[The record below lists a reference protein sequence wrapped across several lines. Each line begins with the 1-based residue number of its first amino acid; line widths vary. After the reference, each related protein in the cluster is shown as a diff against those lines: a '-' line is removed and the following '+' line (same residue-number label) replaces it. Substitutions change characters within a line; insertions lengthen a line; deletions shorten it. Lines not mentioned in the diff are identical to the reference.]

1 MISAQDLI
9 EKITSAATCDDCIVV
24 VRDKTQAN
32 LRWAGSTLTTNGV
45 IQERSVTVVAFVAV
59 EGGMAS
65 GGVTRTDVSLADVPK
80 LLEEAIAAAKA
91 SGPAEDYAPLATN
104 LSIGDWSAAH
114 VPTGP
119 EVFSAFAPALGDM
132 FSRSVADKIELF
144 GYSEHT
150 NETTWVGSKGGL
162 RLRKDSPVGRVEMT
176 GKSHNRSRSTWN
188 GVETRDFKDVSVANI
203 DAQIRQRLTWQ
214 GTKVDLPAGRYDTI
228 MPSGSVADLFTYMMW
243 VSAARDAHEGQSVFS
258 KKIRQRLTWQGTKVD
273 LPAGRYDTIMP
284 SGSVADLFTYMMWVS
299 AARDAHEGQSVFSKK
314 GGGTRIGEKLSNVSL
329 QFFSDPDFKQ
339 LPASNFVATAVS
351 SPFSS
356 VFDNGQPIKRVD
368 WLKDGVLQSLIQ
380 TRATAKLTN
389 LDFTP
394 IGENLVMSVD
404 GASGSLEDL
413 VKKVDNGLL
422 LTTFWYIRMVDP
434 NSLLLTGLTRDGVY
448 HVKGG
453 EVVGATNN
461 FRWNDSPVSA
471 LSRITHAGASEWTQ
485 PREWAGDMSNMAVP
499 PLVIKDFNMSTV
511 SPGS

>member
-24 VRDKTQAN
+24 VQDKTQAN
-32 LRWAGSTLTTNGV
+32 LRWAASTLTTNGV
-45 IQERSVTVVAFVAV
+45 ITQRSVTVIAFVAV
-59 EGGMAS
+59 EGGMAA
-65 GGVTRTDVSLADVPK
+65 GGVSRTDVALTDIEK
-80 LLEEAIAAAKA
+80 LLEEAVAAAKA
-91 SGPAEDYAPLATN
+91 AGPADDYAPLATN
-104 LSIGDWSAAH
+104 LAIGDWNAPH

-119 EVFSAFAPALGDM
+119 DVFSTFAPALGDM
-132 FSRSVADKIELF
+132 FSRSVADSIELF

-150 NETTWVGSKGGL
+150 SESTWVGSKGGL

-176 GKSHNRSRSTWN
+176 GKSHGRSRSTWA
-188 GVETRDFKDVSVANI
+188 GVETRDFRDVSVADI

-214 GTKVDLPAGRYDTI
+214 ATTVDLAAGRYDTI
-228 MPSGSVADLFTYMMW
+228 LPSGSVADLFTYMMW
-243 VSAARDAHEGQSVFS
+243 VS
-258 KKIRQRLTWQGTKVD
+258 T
-273 LPAGRYDTIMP
+273 
-284 SGSVADLFTYMMWVS
+284 
-299 AARDAHEGQSVFSKK
+299 ARDAHEGQSVFSKK
-314 GGGTRIGEKLSNVSL
+314 GGGTRIGEKLSNLSL
-329 QFFSDPDFKQ
+329 QFFSDPQ
-339 LPASNFVATAVS
+339 YTALPASNFVSAAVS

-380 TRATAKLTN
+380 TRASAKLTN

-394 IGENLVMSVD
+394 MGENLVMSVD

-413 VKKVDNGLL
+413 IKKVDNGLL

-448 HVKGG
+448 HVKDG

-471 LSRITHAGASEWTQ
+471 LGRIAHAGTTQWTQ
-485 PREWAGDMSNMAVP
+485 PREWAGDITNMAVP

>member
-45 IQERSVTVVAFVAV
+45 IQERSVTVIAFVSV

-65 GGVTRTDVSLADVPK
+65 GGVTRTDVSLTDVPAI
-80 LLEEAIAAAKA
+80 LEAAIATAKA
-91 SGPAEDYAPLATN
+91 AGPADDYAPLATN
-104 LSIGDWSAAH
+104 VSIGNWSAEH

-119 EVFSAFAPALGDM
+119 EVFSKFAPALGDM

-150 NETTWVGSKGGL
+150 NQTTWVGSKGGL

-176 GKSHNRSRSTWN
+176 GKSHDRTRSTWA
-188 GVETRDFKDVSVANI
+188 GVETHDFTEVSVADI
-203 DAQIRQRLTWQ
+203 DAQIRQRLNWQ
-214 GTKVDLPAGRYDTI
+214 GTKVDLPAGKYDTI
-228 MPSGSVADLFTYMMW
+228 FPSGSVADIFTYMMW
-243 VSAARDAHEGQSVFS
+243 VS
-258 KKIRQRLTWQGTKVD
+258 T
-273 LPAGRYDTIMP
+273 
-284 SGSVADLFTYMMWVS
+284 
-299 AARDAHEGQSVFSKK
+299 ARDAHEGQSVFSKK

-329 QFFSDPDFKQ
+329 QFFSDPEFKQ
-339 LPASNFVATAVS
+339 LPASKFVETSTS
-351 SPFSS
+351 SPFAS
-356 VFDNGQPIKRVD
+356 VFDNGQSIKRVD

-380 TRATAKLTN
+380 TRASAKLTN

-394 IGENLVMSVD
+394 MGENLIMSVD
-404 GASGSLEDL
+404 GATDSLEDL
-413 VKKVDNGLL
+413 IKKVDNGLL
-422 LTTFWYIRMVDP
+422 LTTLWYIRMVDP

-461 FRWNDSPVSA
+461 FRWNDSPVGA
-471 LSRITHAGASEWTQ
+471 LSRIAHAGASEWTQ
-485 PREWAGDMSNMAVP
+485 PREWAGDVTNMSVP

-511 SPGS
+511 SPGN

>member
-9 EKITSAATCDDCIVV
+9 EKITSTATCDDCIVV
-24 VRDKTQAN
+24 VQDKTQAN
-32 LRWAGSTLTTNGV
+32 LRWAASTLTTNGV
-45 IQERSVTVVAFVAV
+45 ITQRSVTVIAFVAV
-59 EGGMAS
+59 EGGMAA
-65 GGVTRTDVSLADVPK
+65 GGVSRTDVAFADIEK
-80 LLEEAIAAAKA
+80 LLEEAVAAAKA
-91 SGPAEDYAPLATN
+91 AGPADDYAPLATD
-104 LSIGDWSAAH
+104 LSIGDWHAPH

-119 EVFSAFAPALGDM
+119 EVFSTFAPALGDM
-132 FSRSVADKIELF
+132 FSRSVADSIELF

-150 NETTWVGSKGGL
+150 SETTWVGSKGGL

-176 GKSHNRSRSTWN
+176 GKSHGRSRSTWA
-188 GVETRDFKDVSVANI
+188 GVETRDFKDVSVADI

-214 GTKVDLPAGRYDTI
+214 ATTVDLPAGRYDTI
-228 MPSGSVADLFTYMMW
+228 LPSGSVADLFTYMMW
-243 VSAARDAHEGQSVFS
+243 VS
-258 KKIRQRLTWQGTKVD
+258 T
-273 LPAGRYDTIMP
+273 
-284 SGSVADLFTYMMWVS
+284 
-299 AARDAHEGQSVFSKK
+299 ARDAHEGQSVFSKK
-314 GGGTRIGEKLSNVSL
+314 GGGTRIGEKLSNLSL
-329 QFFSDPDFKQ
+329 QFFSDPQYKA
-339 LPASNFVATAVS
+339 LPASNFVSTAVS

-380 TRATAKLTN
+380 TRASAKLTS

-413 VKKVDNGLL
+413 IKKVDNGLL

-471 LSRITHAGASEWTQ
+471 LNRIAHAGATEWTQ
-485 PREWAGDMSNMAVP
+485 PREWAGDITNMAVP

>member
-24 VRDKTQAN
+24 IKDKTQAN

-45 IQERSVTVVAFVAV
+45 IQERSVTVIAFVSV
-59 EGGMAS
+59 DGGMAS
-65 GGVTRTDVSLADVPK
+65 GGVTRTDVTLADIPK
-80 LLEEAIAAAKA
+80 LLEDAITAAKA
-91 SGPAEDYAPLATN
+91 AGKAEDFAPLATN
-104 LSIGDWSAAH
+104 TSIGDWAAPH

-119 EVFSAFAPALGDM
+119 EVFSTFAPALGDM
-132 FSRSVADKIELF
+132 FSRSVADSIELF
-144 GYSEHT
+144 GYAEHT
-150 NETTWVGSKGGL
+150 HETTWIGSKGGL
-162 RLRKDSPVGRVEMT
+162 RLRKDTPVGRVEMT
-176 GKSHNRSRSTWN
+176 GKSHERSRSTWK
-188 GVETRDFKDVSVANI
+188 GVETRDFKDVSVASI
-203 DAQIRQRLTWQ
+203 DANIRQRLEWQ
-214 GTKVDLPAGRYDTI
+214 GRKVDLPAGRYDTVL
-228 MPSGSVADLFTYMMW
+228 PSGSVADLFTYMMW
-243 VSAARDAHEGQSVFS
+243 VSAARDAF
-258 KKIRQRLTWQGTKVD
+258 
-273 LPAGRYDTIMP
+273 
-284 SGSVADLFTYMMWVS
+284 
-299 AARDAHEGQSVFSKK
+299 EGQSVFSKK
-314 GGGTRIGEKLSNVSL
+314 GGGTRVGEKLSNVGL
-329 QFFSDPDFKQ
+329 QFFSDPDYKQ
-339 LPASNFVATAVS
+339 LPAAKFVAAAVS

-368 WLKDGVLQSLIQ
+368 WFKDGVLQALIQ
-380 TRATAKLTN
+380 TRASAALTK

-394 IGENLVMSVD
+394 IGENAIMSVD
-404 GASGSLEDL
+404 GGAGTLEEL
-413 VKKVDNGLL
+413 VKKVENGLL

-471 LSRITHAGASEWTQ
+471 LNRIVHAGATEWTQ
-485 PREWAGDMSNMAVP
+485 PREWAGDMSNMATP

>member
-24 VRDKTQAN
+24 VQDKTQAN
-32 LRWAGSTLTTNGV
+32 LRWAASTLTTNGV
-45 IQERSVTVVAFVAV
+45 ITQRNVTVIAFVAV
-59 EGGMAS
+59 EGGMAA
-65 GGVTRTDVSLADVPK
+65 GGVTRTDVALADIEK
-80 LLEEAIAAAKA
+80 LLEEAVAAAKA
-91 SGPAEDYAPLATN
+91 AGPADDYAPLATN
-104 LSIGDWSAAH
+104 VSIGDWDAPH
-114 VPTGP
+114 LPTGP
-119 EVFSAFAPALGDM
+119 EVFSSFAPALGDM
-132 FSRSVADKIELF
+132 FSRSVADTIELF

-150 NETTWVGSKGGL
+150 SETTWVGSKGGL

-176 GKSHNRSRSTWN
+176 GKSHGRTRSTWA
-188 GVETRDFKDVSVANI
+188 GVETRDFKDVSVADI

-228 MPSGSVADLFTYMMW
+228 LPSGSVADLFTYMMW
-243 VSAARDAHEGQSVFS
+243 F
-258 KKIRQRLTWQGTKVD
+258 
-273 LPAGRYDTIMP
+273 
-284 SGSVADLFTYMMWVS
+284 S

-314 GGGTRIGEKLSNVSL
+314 GGGTRIGEKLSNLSM
-329 QFFSDPDFKQ
+329 QFFTDPEYKA

-368 WLKDGVLQSLIQ
+368 WLKDGVLQALIQ

-394 IGENLVMSVD
+394 IGENLIMSVD
-404 GASGSLEDL
+404 GGTGSLEDL

-471 LSRITHAGASEWTQ
+471 LGRIAHAGATVWTQ
-485 PREWAGDMSNMAVP
+485 PREWAGDITNMAVP

>member
-9 EKITSAATCDDCIVV
+9 EKITSTATCDDCIVV

-45 IQERSVTVVAFVAV
+45 IQERSVTVIAFVSV
-59 EGGMAS
+59 DGGMAS
-65 GGVTRTDVSLADVPK
+65 GGVTRTDVSLADVPA
-80 LLEEAIAAAKA
+80 LLEAAIATAKA
-91 SGPAEDYAPLATN
+91 AGPADDYAPLATN
-104 LSIGDWSAAH
+104 VSIGNWSAEH

-119 EVFSAFAPALGDM
+119 EVFTKFAPALGDM

-176 GKSHNRSRSTWN
+176 GKSHDRTRSTWA
-188 GVETRDFKDVSVANI
+188 GVETHDFTDVSVSDI
-203 DAQIRQRLTWQ
+203 DAQIRERLNWQ
-214 GTKVDLPAGRYDTI
+214 GTKVDLPAGKYDTI
-228 MPSGSVADLFTYMMW
+228 FSSGSVADIFTYMMW
-243 VSAARDAHEGQSVFS
+243 VS
-258 KKIRQRLTWQGTKVD
+258 T
-273 LPAGRYDTIMP
+273 
-284 SGSVADLFTYMMWVS
+284 
-299 AARDAHEGQSVFSKK
+299 ARDAHEGQSVFSKK
-314 GGGTRIGEKLSNVSL
+314 GGGTRIGEKLANVSL
-329 QFFSDPDFKQ
+329 QFFTDPEFKQ

-356 VFDNGQPIKRVD
+356 VFDNGQSAKRVD

-380 TRATAKLTN
+380 TRASAKLTN

-394 IGENLVMSVD
+394 MGENLIMSVD
-404 GASGSLEDL
+404 GASSSLADL
-413 VKKVDNGLL
+413 IKKVDNGLL
-422 LTTFWYIRMVDP
+422 LTTLWYIRMVDP

-471 LSRITHAGASEWTQ
+471 LSRIAHAGATEWTQ
-485 PREWAGDMSNMAVP
+485 PREWAGDVTNMSMP

-511 SPGS
+511 SPGN

>member
-9 EKITSAATCDDCIVV
+9 EKITSTATCDDCIVV

-45 IQERSVTVVAFVAV
+45 IQERSVTVIAFVSV

-65 GGVTRTDVSLADVPK
+65 GGVTRTDVSLADVPA
-80 LLEEAIAAAKA
+80 LLEAAIASAKA
-91 SGPAEDYAPLATN
+91 AGPADDYAPLATN
-104 LSIGDWSAAH
+104 VSIGKWSAEH

-119 EVFSAFAPALGDM
+119 EVFSKFAPALGDM

-176 GKSHNRSRSTWN
+176 GKSHDRTRSTWA
-188 GVETRDFKDVSVANI
+188 GVETHDFTDVSVADI
-203 DAQIRQRLTWQ
+203 DAQIRQRLNWQ
-214 GTKVDLPAGRYDTI
+214 GTKVDLPAGKYDTI
-228 MPSGSVADLFTYMMW
+228 FPSGSVADIFTYMMW
-243 VSAARDAHEGQSVFS
+243 VS
-258 KKIRQRLTWQGTKVD
+258 T
-273 LPAGRYDTIMP
+273 
-284 SGSVADLFTYMMWVS
+284 
-299 AARDAHEGQSVFSKK
+299 ARDAHEGQSVFSKK
-314 GGGTRIGEKLSNVSL
+314 GGGTRIGEKLANVSL
-329 QFFSDPDFKQ
+329 QFFSDPDFKA
-339 LPASNFVATAVS
+339 LPFSNFVATAIS

-356 VFDNGQPIKRVD
+356 VFDNGQSIKRVD
-368 WLKDGVLQSLIQ
+368 WLKDGALQSLIQ
-380 TRATAKLTN
+380 TRASAQLTN

-394 IGENLVMSVD
+394 LGENLVMSVD
-404 GASGSLEDL
+404 GASGSLEDM

-422 LTTFWYIRMVDP
+422 LTTLWYIRMVDP

-471 LSRITHAGASEWTQ
+471 LSRIAHAGASEWTQ
-485 PREWAGDMSNMAVP
+485 PREWAGDMTSMSMP

-511 SPGS
+511 SPGN

>member
-9 EKITSAATCDDCIVV
+9 EKITSTATCDDCIVV

-45 IQERSVTVVAFVAV
+45 IQERSVTVIAFVSV
-59 EGGMAS
+59 DGGMAS
-65 GGVTRTDVSLADVPK
+65 GGVTRTDVSLADVPA
-80 LLEEAIAAAKA
+80 LLEAAVASAKA
-91 SGPAEDYAPLATN
+91 AGPADDYAPLATN
-104 LSIGDWSAAH
+104 VSIGNWSAEH

-119 EVFSAFAPALGDM
+119 DVFTKFAPALGDM

-176 GKSHNRSRSTWN
+176 GKSHDRSRSTWA
-188 GVETRDFKDVSVANI
+188 GVETHDFTDVSVADI
-203 DAQIRQRLTWQ
+203 DAQIRQRLNWQ
-214 GTKVDLPAGRYDTI
+214 GTKVDLPAGKYDTI
-228 MPSGSVADLFTYMMW
+228 FPSGSVADIFTYMMW
-243 VSAARDAHEGQSVFS
+243 VS
-258 KKIRQRLTWQGTKVD
+258 T
-273 LPAGRYDTIMP
+273 
-284 SGSVADLFTYMMWVS
+284 
-299 AARDAHEGQSVFSKK
+299 ARDAHEGQSVFSKK
-314 GGGTRIGEKLSNVSL
+314 GGGTRIGEKLANVSL

-339 LPASNFVATAVS
+339 LPFSNFVATAVS

-356 VFDNGQPIKRVD
+356 VFDNGQSIKRVD
-368 WLKDGVLQSLIQ
+368 WLKDGVLQSLVQ
-380 TRATAKLTN
+380 TRASAQLTN

-394 IGENLVMSVD
+394 LGENLVMSVD
-404 GASGSLEDL
+404 GASGSLEDM

-422 LTTFWYIRMVDP
+422 LTTLWYIRMVDP

-471 LSRITHAGASEWTQ
+471 TTRMGWGHDQHVHA
-485 PREWAGDMSNMAVP
+485 AV
-499 PLVIKDFNMSTV
+499 
-511 SPGS
+511 GH

>member
-9 EKITSAATCDDCIVV
+9 EKITSAATCDECIVV

-32 LRWAGSTLTTNGV
+32 LRWAASTLTTNGV
-45 IQERSVTVVAFVAV
+45 IQERSVTVIAFVATD
-59 EGGMAS
+59 GAMAS
-65 GGVTRTDVSLADVPK
+65 GGVTRTDVSLADVPQI
-80 LLEEAIAAAKA
+80 LAEAVAAAKA
-91 SGPAEDYAPLATN
+91 AGKADDFAPIATN
-104 LSIGDWSAAH
+104 VSIGDWAAEH

-119 EVFSAFAPALGDM
+119 EVFSTFAPALGDM
-132 FSRSVADKIELF
+132 FSRSVADSIELF

-176 GKSHNRSRSTWN
+176 GKSHGRSRSTWA

-214 GTKVDLPAGRYDTI
+214 AKTVDLPAGRYDTI
-228 MPSGSVADLFTYMMW
+228 LPSGSVSDLFTYMMW
-243 VSAARDAHEGQSVFS
+243 VSSARDAHEGQSVFS
-258 KKIRQRLTWQGTKVD
+258 KK
-273 LPAGRYDTIMP
+273 A
-284 SGSVADLFTYMMWVS
+284 
-299 AARDAHEGQSVFSKK
+299 
-314 GGGTRIGEKLSNVSL
+314 GGTRIGEKFSNVSL
-329 QFFSDPDFKQ
+329 QFFSDPAFKQ

-368 WLKDGVLQSLIQ
+368 WLKDGVLQSLIS
-380 TRATAKLTN
+380 TRASAKLTN

-394 IGENLVMSVD
+394 LGENLVMSVD
-404 GASGSLEDL
+404 GATGTLEDL

-448 HVKGG
+448 HVKSG

-471 LSRITHAGASEWTQ
+471 LGRIAHAGASEWTQ
-485 PREWAGDMSNMAVP
+485 PREWAGDMSNVSVP

>member
-45 IQERSVTVVAFVAV
+45 IQERSVTVIAFVSV

-65 GGVTRTDVSLADVPK
+65 GGVTRTDVSLADVPAI
-80 LLEEAIAAAKA
+80 LEAAIATAKA
-91 SGPAEDYAPLATN
+91 AGPADDYAPLATN
-104 LSIGDWSAAH
+104 VSIGNWSAEH

-119 EVFSAFAPALGDM
+119 EVFSKFAPALGDM

-150 NETTWVGSKGGL
+150 NQTTWVGSKGGL

-176 GKSHNRSRSTWN
+176 GKSHDRTRSTWA
-188 GVETRDFKDVSVANI
+188 GVETHDFTDVSVADI
-203 DAQIRQRLTWQ
+203 DAQIRQRLNWQ
-214 GTKVDLPAGRYDTI
+214 GTKVDLPAGKYDTI
-228 MPSGSVADLFTYMMW
+228 FPSGSVADIFTYMMW
-243 VSAARDAHEGQSVFS
+243 VS
-258 KKIRQRLTWQGTKVD
+258 T
-273 LPAGRYDTIMP
+273 
-284 SGSVADLFTYMMWVS
+284 
-299 AARDAHEGQSVFSKK
+299 ARDAHEGQSVFSKK

-329 QFFSDPDFKQ
+329 QFFSDPEFKQ
-339 LPASNFVATAVS
+339 LPASNFVEASTS
-351 SPFSS
+351 SPFAS
-356 VFDNGQPIKRVD
+356 VFDNGQSIKRVD

-380 TRATAKLTN
+380 TRASAKLTN

-394 IGENLVMSVD
+394 MGENLIMSVD
-404 GASGSLEDL
+404 GATDSLEDL
-413 VKKVDNGLL
+413 IKKVDNGLL
-422 LTTFWYIRMVDP
+422 LTTLWYIRMVDP

-461 FRWNDSPVSA
+461 FRWNDSPVGA
-471 LSRITHAGASEWTQ
+471 LSRIAHAGATEWTQ
-485 PREWAGDMSNMAVP
+485 PREWAGDVTNMSVP

-511 SPGS
+511 SPGN

>member
-9 EKITSAATCDDCIVV
+9 EKITSTATCDDCIVV

-45 IQERSVTVVAFVAV
+45 IQERSVTVIAFVSV
-59 EGGMAS
+59 DGGMAS
-65 GGVTRTDVSLADVPK
+65 GGVTRTDVSLADVPA
-80 LLEEAIAAAKA
+80 LLEAAIASAKA
-91 SGPAEDYAPLATN
+91 AGPADDYAPLATSV
-104 LSIGDWSAAH
+104 SIGNWSAEH

-119 EVFSAFAPALGDM
+119 EVFTKFAPALGDM

-176 GKSHNRSRSTWN
+176 GKSHDRSRSTWA
-188 GVETRDFKDVSVANI
+188 GVETHDFTDVSVADI
-203 DAQIRQRLTWQ
+203 DAQIRQRLHWQ
-214 GTKVDLPAGRYDTI
+214 GTKVDLPAGKYDTI
-228 MPSGSVADLFTYMMW
+228 FPSGSVADIFTYMMW
-243 VSAARDAHEGQSVFS
+243 VS
-258 KKIRQRLTWQGTKVD
+258 T
-273 LPAGRYDTIMP
+273 
-284 SGSVADLFTYMMWVS
+284 
-299 AARDAHEGQSVFSKK
+299 ARDAHEGQSVFSKK
-314 GGGTRIGEKLSNVSL
+314 GGGTRIGEKLANVSL

-339 LPASNFVATAVS
+339 LPFSNFVATAVS
-351 SPFSS
+351 SPLSS
-356 VFDNGQPIKRVD
+356 VFDNGQSIKRVD
-368 WLKDGVLQSLIQ
+368 WLKDGVLQSLVQ
-380 TRATAKLTN
+380 TRASAQLTN

-394 IGENLVMSVD
+394 LGENLVMSVD
-404 GASGSLEDL
+404 GASGSLEDM

-422 LTTFWYIRMVDP
+422 LTTLWYIRMVDP

-448 HVKGG
+448 YVKGG

-471 LSRITHAGASEWTQ
+471 LSRIAHAGTSEWTQ
-485 PREWAGDMSNMAVP
+485 PREWAGDMTSMSMP

-511 SPGS
+511 SPGN

>member
-9 EKITSAATCDDCIVV
+9 EKITSTATCDDCIVV

-45 IQERSVTVVAFVAV
+45 IQERSVTVIAFVSV
-59 EGGMAS
+59 DGGMAS
-65 GGVTRTDVSLADVPK
+65 GGVTRTDVSLADVPA
-80 LLEEAIAAAKA
+80 LLEAAVASAKA
-91 SGPAEDYAPLATN
+91 AGPADDYAPLATN
-104 LSIGDWSAAH
+104 VSIGNWSAEH

-119 EVFSAFAPALGDM
+119 DVFTKFAPALGDM

-176 GKSHNRSRSTWN
+176 GKSHDRSRSTWA
-188 GVETRDFKDVSVANI
+188 GVETHDFTDVSVADI
-203 DAQIRQRLTWQ
+203 DAQIRQRLNWQ
-214 GTKVDLPAGRYDTI
+214 GTKVDLPAGKYDTI
-228 MPSGSVADLFTYMMW
+228 FPSGSVADIFTYMMW
-243 VSAARDAHEGQSVFS
+243 VS
-258 KKIRQRLTWQGTKVD
+258 T
-273 LPAGRYDTIMP
+273 
-284 SGSVADLFTYMMWVS
+284 
-299 AARDAHEGQSVFSKK
+299 ARDAHEGQSVFSKK
-314 GGGTRIGEKLSNVSL
+314 GGGTRIGEKLANVSL

-339 LPASNFVATAVS
+339 LPFSNFVATAVS

-356 VFDNGQPIKRVD
+356 VFDNGQSIKRVD
-368 WLKDGVLQSLIQ
+368 WLKDGVLQSLVQ
-380 TRATAKLTN
+380 TRASAQLTN
-389 LDFTP
+389 LEFTP
-394 IGENLVMSVD
+394 LGENLVMSVD
-404 GASGSLEDL
+404 GASGSLEDM

-422 LTTFWYIRMVDP
+422 LTTLWYIRMVDP

-471 LSRITHAGASEWTQ
+471 LSRIAHAGTSEWTQ
-485 PREWAGDMSNMAVP
+485 PREWAGDMTSMSMP

-511 SPGS
+511 SPGN

>member
-24 VRDKTQAN
+24 VQDKTQAN
-32 LRWAGSTLTTNGV
+32 LRWAASTLTTNGV
-45 IQERSVTVVAFVAV
+45 ITQRNVTVIAFVAV
-59 EGGMAS
+59 DGGMAA
-65 GGVTRTDVSLADVPK
+65 GGVTRTDVALADIEK
-80 LLEEAIAAAKA
+80 LLEEAVSAAKA
-91 SGPAEDYAPLATN
+91 AGPADDYAPLATN
-104 LSIGDWSAAH
+104 LSIGDWNAPH

-119 EVFSAFAPALGDM
+119 EVFSTFAPALGDM
-132 FSRSVADKIELF
+132 FSRSVSDAIELF

-150 NETTWVGSKGGL
+150 SETTWVGSKGGL

-176 GKSHNRSRSTWN
+176 GKSHGRSRSTWA
-188 GVETRDFKDVSVANI
+188 GVETRDFKDVSVADI

-214 GTKVDLPAGRYDTI
+214 ATSVDLPAGRYDTI
-228 MPSGSVADLFTYMMW
+228 LPSGSVADLFTYMMW
-243 VSAARDAHEGQSVFS
+243 VSTG
-258 KKIRQRLTWQGTKVD
+258 
-273 LPAGRYDTIMP
+273 
-284 SGSVADLFTYMMWVS
+284 
-299 AARDAHEGQSVFSKK
+299 RDAHEGQSVFSKK
-314 GGGTRIGEKLSNVSL
+314 GGGTRIGEKLSNLSL
-329 QFFSDPDFKQ
+329 QFFSDPQ
-339 LPASNFVATAVS
+339 YTALPASNFVSTAVS

-380 TRATAKLTN
+380 TRASAKLTN

-394 IGENLVMSVD
+394 MGENLVMSVD

-413 VKKVDNGLL
+413 IKTVDNGLL

-471 LSRITHAGASEWTQ
+471 LGRIARAGATQWTQ
-485 PREWAGDMSNMAVP
+485 PREWAGDITNMAVP

>member
-45 IQERSVTVVAFVAV
+45 IQERSVTVIAFVSV

-65 GGVTRTDVSLADVPK
+65 GGVTRTDVSLADVPAI
-80 LLEEAIAAAKA
+80 LEAAIATAKA
-91 SGPAEDYAPLATN
+91 AGPADDYAPLATN
-104 LSIGDWSAAH
+104 VSIGNWSAEH

-119 EVFSAFAPALGDM
+119 EVFSKFAPALGDM

-150 NETTWVGSKGGL
+150 NQTTWVGSKGGL

-176 GKSHNRSRSTWN
+176 GKSHDRTRSTWA
-188 GVETRDFKDVSVANI
+188 GVETHDFTDVSVADI
-203 DAQIRQRLTWQ
+203 DAQIRQRLNWQ
-214 GTKVDLPAGRYDTI
+214 GTKVDLPAGKYDTI
-228 MPSGSVADLFTYMMW
+228 FPSGSVADIFTYMMW
-243 VSAARDAHEGQSVFS
+243 VS
-258 KKIRQRLTWQGTKVD
+258 T
-273 LPAGRYDTIMP
+273 
-284 SGSVADLFTYMMWVS
+284 
-299 AARDAHEGQSVFSKK
+299 ARDAHEGQSVFSKK

-329 QFFSDPDFKQ
+329 QFFSDPEFKQ
-339 LPASNFVATAVS
+339 LPASNFVEASTS
-351 SPFSS
+351 SPFAS
-356 VFDNGQPIKRVD
+356 VFDNGQSIKRVD

-380 TRATAKLTN
+380 TRASAKLTN

-394 IGENLVMSVD
+394 MGENLIMSVD
-404 GASGSLEDL
+404 GATDSLEDL
-413 VKKVDNGLL
+413 IKKVDNGLL
-422 LTTFWYIRMVDP
+422 LTTLWYIRMVDP

-461 FRWNDSPVSA
+461 FRWNDSPVGA
-471 LSRITHAGASEWTQ
+471 LSRIAHAGATEWTQ
-485 PREWAGDMSNMAVP
+485 PREWAGDVTNMSMP

-511 SPGS
+511 SPGN

>member
-1 MISAQDLI
+1 
-9 EKITSAATCDDCIVV
+9 
-24 VRDKTQAN
+24 
-32 LRWAGSTLTTNGV
+32 
-45 IQERSVTVVAFVAV
+45 
-59 EGGMAS
+59 
-65 GGVTRTDVSLADVPK
+65 
-80 LLEEAIAAAKA
+80 
-91 SGPAEDYAPLATN
+91 
-104 LSIGDWSAAH
+104 
-114 VPTGP
+114 
-119 EVFSAFAPALGDM
+119 M
-132 FSRSVADKIELF
+132 FSRSVVDKIELF

-150 NETTWVGSKGGL
+150 HETTWVGSKGGL
-162 RLRKDSPVGRVEMT
+162 RLRKDSPIGRVEMT
-176 GKSHNRSRSTWN
+176 GKSHDRSRSTWA
-188 GVETRDFKDVSVANI
+188 GVETRDFKDVSVADI
-203 DAQIRQRLTWQ
+203 DKQVRQRLEWQ
-214 GTKVDLPAGRYDTI
+214 GTKIDLPAGRYDTI
-228 MPSGSVADLFTYMMW
+228 L
-243 VSAARDAHEGQSVFS
+243 
-258 KKIRQRLTWQGTKVD
+258 
-273 LPAGRYDTIMP
+273 P

-339 LPASNFVATAVS
+339 LPASNFVATDVS
-351 SPFSS
+351 SPYSS

-380 TRATAKLTN
+380 TRASAKLTN

-394 IGENLVMSVD
+394 LGENLVMSVD

-471 LSRITHAGASEWTQ
+471 LSRIAHAGATEWTQ

-511 SPGS
+511 SPGN

>member
-45 IQERSVTVVAFVAV
+45 IQERSVTVIAFVAV
-59 EGGMAS
+59 DGGMAS
-65 GGVTRTDVSLADVPK
+65 GGVSRTDVSLADVPK

-91 SGPAEDYAPLATN
+91 SGPADDYAPLATN
-104 LSIGDWSAAH
+104 VSIGNWSGAH

-119 EVFSAFAPALGDM
+119 EVFSTFAPALGDM

-176 GKSHNRSRSTWN
+176 GKSHDRTRSTWK
-188 GVETRDFKDVSVANI
+188 GVETRDFKDVSVASI
-203 DAQIRQRLTWQ
+203 DANIRQRLEWQ
-214 GTKVDLPAGRYDTI
+214 GRKVDLPAGRYDTVL
-228 MPSGSVADLFTYMMW
+228 PSGSVADLFTYMMW
-243 VSAARDAHEGQSVFS
+243 VSAARDAF
-258 KKIRQRLTWQGTKVD
+258 
-273 LPAGRYDTIMP
+273 
-284 SGSVADLFTYMMWVS
+284 
-299 AARDAHEGQSVFSKK
+299 EGQSVFSKK
-314 GGGTRIGEKLSNVSL
+314 GGGTRVGEKLSNVGF
-329 QFFSDPDFKQ
+329 QFFSDPDYKQ
-339 LPASNFVATAVS
+339 LPAAKFVAAAVS

-368 WLKDGVLQSLIQ
+368 WFKDGVLQALIQ
-380 TRATAKLTN
+380 TRASAALTK

-394 IGENLVMSVD
+394 IGENANMSVD
-404 GASGSLEDL
+404 GGAGTLEEL
-413 VKKVDNGLL
+413 VKKVENGLL

-434 NSLLLTGLTRDGVY
+434 NSLLLTGLTREGVY

-471 LSRITHAGASEWTQ
+471 LNRILHAGTTEWTQ
-485 PREWAGDMSNMAVP
+485 PREWAGDMSNMATP

>member
-9 EKITSAATCDDCIVV
+9 EKITAAATCDDCIVV
-24 VRDKTQAN
+24 VKDKTQAN

-59 EGGMAS
+59 AGGMAS
-65 GGVTRTDVSLADVPK
+65 GGVTRTDVSLSDIPA
-80 LLEEAIAAAKA
+80 LLSEAIAAAKA
-91 SGPAEDYAPLATN
+91 AGPADDFAPLATN
-104 LSIGDWSAAH
+104 VALGDWSAEH
-114 VPTGP
+114 IPTGP
-119 EVFSAFAPALGDM
+119 DVFSKFAPALGDM

-176 GKSHNRSRSTWN
+176 GKSHDRSRSTWA
-188 GVETRDFKDVSVANI
+188 GVETRDFTDVSVADI
-203 DAQIRQRLTWQ
+203 DAQIRQRLQWQ

-228 MPSGSVADLFTYMMW
+228 LPSGSVADLFTYMMW
-243 VSAARDAHEGQSVFS
+243 V
-258 KKIRQRLTWQGTKVD
+258 LT
-273 LPAGRYDTIMP
+273 
-284 SGSVADLFTYMMWVS
+284 
-299 AARDAHEGQSVFSKK
+299 ARDAHEGQSVFSKK

-329 QFFSDPDFKQ
+329 QFFSDPEFKQ

-380 TRATAKLTN
+380 TRASAKMTS

-394 IGENLVMSVD
+394 LGENLVMSVD
-404 GASGSLEDL
+404 GASGSLEDM

-471 LSRITHAGASEWTQ
+471 LSRIVHAGATEWTQ
-485 PREWAGDMSNMAVP
+485 PREWAGDMSNMAIP

-511 SPGS
+511 SPGN

>member
-9 EKITSAATCDDCIVV
+9 EKITSTATCDDCIVV
-24 VRDKTQAN
+24 VQDKTQAN
-32 LRWAGSTLTTNGV
+32 LRWAASTLTTNGV
-45 IQERSVTVVAFVAV
+45 ITQRSVTVIAFVAV
-59 EGGMAS
+59 EGGMAA
-65 GGVTRTDVSLADVPK
+65 GGVSRTDVALADIEK
-80 LLEEAIAAAKA
+80 LLEEAVAAAKA
-91 SGPAEDYAPLATN
+91 AGPADDYAPLATN
-104 LSIGDWSAAH
+104 VSIGDWNAPH

-119 EVFSAFAPALGDM
+119 EVFSTFAPALGDM
-132 FSRSVADKIELF
+132 FSRSVADSIELF

-150 NETTWVGSKGGL
+150 SETTWVGSKGGL

-176 GKSHNRSRSTWN
+176 GKSHGRSRSTWA
-188 GVETRDFKDVSVANI
+188 GVETRDFKDVSVADI

-214 GTKVDLPAGRYDTI
+214 ATTVDLPAGRYDTI
-228 MPSGSVADLFTYMMW
+228 LPSGSVADLFTYMMW
-243 VSAARDAHEGQSVFS
+243 VS
-258 KKIRQRLTWQGTKVD
+258 T
-273 LPAGRYDTIMP
+273 
-284 SGSVADLFTYMMWVS
+284 
-299 AARDAHEGQSVFSKK
+299 ARDAHEGQSVFSKK
-314 GGGTRIGEKLSNVSL
+314 GGGTRIGEKLSNLSL
-329 QFFSDPDFKQ
+329 QFFSDPQYKA
-339 LPASNFVATAVS
+339 LPASNFVSTAVS

-380 TRATAKLTN
+380 TRASAKLTS

-413 VKKVDNGLL
+413 IKKVDNGLL

-471 LSRITHAGASEWTQ
+471 LGRIANAGATEWTQ
-485 PREWAGDMSNMAVP
+485 PREWAGDITNMAVP

>member
-1 MISAQDLI
+1 
-9 EKITSAATCDDCIVV
+9 
-24 VRDKTQAN
+24 
-32 LRWAGSTLTTNGV
+32 V
-45 IQERSVTVVAFVAV
+45 IQERSVTVIAFVSV
-59 EGGMAS
+59 DGGMAS
-65 GGVTRTDVSLADVPK
+65 GGVTRTDVSLADVPA
-80 LLEEAIAAAKA
+80 LLEAAVASAKA
-91 SGPAEDYAPLATN
+91 AGPADDYAPLATN
-104 LSIGDWSAAH
+104 VSIGNWSAEH

-119 EVFSAFAPALGDM
+119 DVFTKFAPALGDM

-176 GKSHNRSRSTWN
+176 GKSHDRSRSTWA
-188 GVETRDFKDVSVANI
+188 GVETHDFTDVSVADI
-203 DAQIRQRLTWQ
+203 DAQIRERLNWQ
-214 GTKVDLPAGRYDTI
+214 GIKIDLPAGKYDTI
-228 MPSGSVADLFTYMMW
+228 FPSGSVADIFTYMMW
-243 VSAARDAHEGQSVFS
+243 VS
-258 KKIRQRLTWQGTKVD
+258 T
-273 LPAGRYDTIMP
+273 
-284 SGSVADLFTYMMWVS
+284 
-299 AARDAHEGQSVFSKK
+299 ARDAHEGQSVFSKK
-314 GGGTRIGEKLSNVSL
+314 GGGTRIGEKLANVSL

-339 LPASNFVATAVS
+339 LPFSNFVATAVS

-356 VFDNGQPIKRVD
+356 VFDNGQSIKRVD
-368 WLKDGVLQSLIQ
+368 WLKDGVLQSLVQ
-380 TRATAKLTN
+380 TRASAQLTN

-394 IGENLVMSVD
+394 LGENLVMSVD
-404 GASGSLEDL
+404 GASGSLEDM

-422 LTTFWYIRMVDP
+422 LTTLWYIRMVDP

-471 LSRITHAGASEWTQ
+471 LSRIAHAGASEWTQ
-485 PREWAGDMSNMAVP
+485 PREWAGDMTSMSMP

-511 SPGS
+511 SPGN

>member
-32 LRWAGSTLTTNGV
+32 LRWSGSTLTTNGV
-45 IQERSVTVVAFVAV
+45 IQERSVTVIAFVAV
-59 EGGMAS
+59 DGGMAS
-65 GGVTRTDVSLADVPK
+65 GGVTRTDVSLADVPA
-80 LLEEAIAAAKA
+80 LLEAAVGAAKA
-91 SGPAEDYAPLATN
+91 AGPADDFAPLATN
-104 LSIGDWSAAH
+104 VSIGNWSADH

-119 EVFSAFAPALGDM
+119 EVFSKFAPALGDM

-176 GKSHNRSRSTWN
+176 GKSHDRSRSTWA
-188 GVETRDFKDVSVANI
+188 GVETHDFTDVSVADI

-228 MPSGSVADLFTYMMW
+228 LPPGSVADLFTYMMW
-243 VSAARDAHEGQSVFS
+243 VSTARDAHEGQSVFS
-258 KKIRQRLTWQGTKVD
+258 K
-273 LPAGRYDTIMP
+273 A
-284 SGSVADLFTYMMWVS
+284 
-299 AARDAHEGQSVFSKK
+299 
-314 GGGTRIGEKLSNVSL
+314 GGGTRIGEKLANLSV
-329 QFFSDPDFKQ
+329 QFFSDPDFKL
-339 LPASNFVATAVS
+339 LPASNFVATPVS

-356 VFDNGQPIKRVD
+356 VFDNGQPVKRVD

-380 TRATAKLTN
+380 TRASAKLTN

-394 IGENLVMSVD
+394 LGENLVMSVD

-422 LTTFWYIRMVDP
+422 LTTLWYIRMVDP

-471 LSRITHAGASEWTQ
+471 LSRIAHAGATEWTQ
-485 PREWAGDMSNMAVP
+485 PREWAGDMSNMAMP

>member
-1 MISAQDLI
+1 
-9 EKITSAATCDDCIVV
+9 
-24 VRDKTQAN
+24 
-32 LRWAGSTLTTNGV
+32 V
-45 IQERSVTVVAFVAV
+45 IQERSVTVIAFVAV
-59 EGGMAS
+59 AGGMAS
-65 GGVTRTDVSLADVPK
+65 GGVTRTDVSLADIPK
-80 LLEEAIAAAKA
+80 LLEDAIAVAKTA
-91 SGPAEDYAPLATN
+91 GPAEDYAPLATN
-104 LSIGDWSAAH
+104 VSIGNWAAEH

-162 RLRKDSPVGRVEMT
+162 RLRKDSPIGRVEMT
-176 GKSHNRSRSTWN
+176 GKSHDRSRSTWA
-188 GVETRDFKDVSVANI
+188 GVETRDFKDVSVTDI
-203 DAQIRQRLTWQ
+203 DKQIRQRLEWQ

-228 MPSGSVADLFTYMMW
+228 LPSGSVADLF
-243 VSAARDAHEGQSVFS
+243 V
-258 KKIRQRLTWQGTKVD
+258 
-273 LPAGRYDTIMP
+273 
-284 SGSVADLFTYMMWVS
+284 YMMWVS

-329 QFFSDPDFKQ
+329 QFFSDPEFKQ
-339 LPASNFVATAVS
+339 LPASNFVATDVS

-380 TRATAKLTN
+380 TRASAKLTN

-394 IGENLVMSVD
+394 LGENLVMSVD

-471 LSRITHAGASEWTQ
+471 LSRIAHAGATEWTQ
-485 PREWAGDMSNMAVP
+485 PREWAGDMSNMAIP